1 MREKIL
7 YAYREEFLTISEIAS
22 MYKLD
27 PKYVIE
33 VIRTGQQNYILKRE
47 DWQYQSVLSI
57 QHILHVS

>member
-33 VIRTGQQNYILKRE
+33 VIRTGQ
-47 DWQYQSVLSI
+47 
-57 QHILHVS
+57 